1 MLETRSSGRSR
12 ALIFAGMAA
21 VTLLGTSACT
31 LDLPSDVDS
40 AILLEGPLVALT
52 DEYPLTGSAAAVT
65 QFGNTDISIGAEGL
79 EPEGTYGWFVRS
91 GTCDGEGTIFGFPA
105 AYQDMQAGEDGD
117 VSAVIRNM
125 DAELRRGRRYSAHL
139 VDGGGHDGT
148 VLACAD
154 LEEQEF

>member
-1 MLETRSSGRSR
+1 MLRTRF
-12 ALIFAGMAA
+12 AL
-21 VTLLGTSACT
+21 VLTLGVSACT
-31 LDLPSDVDS
+31 LDLPTDVDS

-52 DEYPLTGSAAAVT
+52 DDYPLTGSAAAVT

-79 EPEGTYGWFVRS
+79 EPEQIYGWFVRS

-117 VSAVIRNM
+117 VSGTIFNM

-139 VDGGGHDGT
+139 VDGGGHDGPI
-148 VLACAD
+148 LACAD